1 MPPARLPIWAI
12 KAGNFKPSGKML
24 PILMIHWTQR
34 AAGKSS
40 RVSDILGMPL
50 WPLRTFA
57 YSDVFWYSNDSQ
69 GNHFLWVKGSPFRRH
84 EIGLPCWLSAKESA
98 CQWSKHGFCP
108 WLGEIAHAEK
118 RPSPHTSNH
127 RTWAL
132 EPACHNHRSARA
144 LEPMPYSKRRHR
156 NEKLSHRN

>member
-40 RVSDILGMPL
+40 RVSDILGML
-50 WPLRTFA
+50 LRPLRMFA

-69 GNHFLWVKGSPFRRH
+69 GNHFLWVKGSPFRSH
-84 EIGLPCWLSAKESA
+84 EIGLPWWLRAKESA
-98 CQWSKHGFCP
+98 CQCRKRAFCP
-108 WLGEIAHAEK
+108 WLGEITHAAK
-118 RPSPHTSNH
+118 RPSTRTSNYG
-127 RTWAL
+127 TWAL
-132 EPACHNHRSARA
+132 EPTCRGYWSPRA
-144 LEPMPYSKRRHR
+144 LEPLAHNKRSHHNEMPLHR
-156 NEKLSHRN
+156 S